1 MKVLFLLIVLAGDER
16 SGAGVKG
23 ELQCWPVPATVSSFL
38 EWEQGRNPL
47 TRSRAWTSEP
57 GSSILKGWTHV
68 PTPLAGWAVA
78 AALSLYHCNEVSLT
92 AFALVPWIGT
102 VPTLSKWVIW
112 SSEPQENYY
121 LKHQRIAR
129 ILAVWAFVGKYSG
142 LLWENSFFRIFRKNS
157 LHSSNVETVL
167 NSKLELGFC
176 ARLLLW
182 QLLNILHAHGIASS
196 RRSLGKT

>member
-1 MKVLFLLIVLAGDER
+1 MKVLFLVIVQAGDER

-23 ELQCWPVPATVSSFL
+23 ELQGWPVPATVSSFL
-38 EWEQGRNPL
+38 EWEQGSNPL
-47 TRSRAWTSEP
+47 TIQEP
-57 GSSILKGWTHV
+57 WHQSQAPASWKGG
-68 PTPLAGWAVA
+68 PTCPPLLLGGQWQLPSVSTIAMTA
-78 AALSLYHCNEVSLT
+78 SLT
-92 AFALVPWIGT
+92 AFALVPWTGT
-102 VPTLSKWVIW
+102 VPTLPKWGTW

-121 LKHQRIAR
+121 LKHQRTAR

-142 LLWENSFFRIFRKNS
+142 LLWENSFFRIFRKNT